1 MRLIRRARP
10 LRKRD
15 RIVIRYE
22 FASPREHMRNKERH
36 SSVGVESRL
45 AGAGL
50 SPSTTSAL
58 RSMRH
63 GRRAGE
69 LEGLFAFITRL
80 LPDCLVP
87 GDERDR
93 EGPLQPAE
101 QKDRQPHP
109 LFEGGR
115 RDRRGGRQ
123 RGHHKGYQ
131 VSKGHY
137 IEITDEDLEAVAVES
152 TRTIDIDQF
161 VPREEIDD
169 LYNIRPYFIA
179 PEGKV
184 GADAFVTIREAIAAT
199 GKVALGRL
207 VLTTREHMIA
217 LETRGK
223 GLMGT
228 LLRYPYEVRDE
239 ADYFEDIPNI
249 KIEKEMLDLAKH
261 IVQTKAGHFE
271 PDKFEDRYETAL
283 REVIKKKAK
292 GEKIEAT
299 KPERPSNVINLMD
312 ALKQSLAAE
321 RGEKAP
327 ASAHGGGK
335 ASNADQAQK
344 PAPSNAAKKA
354 RKAG

>member
-1 MRLIRRARP
+1 MPHRA
-10 LRKRD
+10 
-15 RIVIRYE
+15 
-22 FASPREHMRNKERH
+22 FPRHER
-36 SSVGVESRL
+36 E
-45 AGAGL
+45 
-50 SPSTTSAL
+50 
-58 RSMRH
+58 
-63 GRRAGE
+63 
-69 LEGLFAFITRL
+69 
-80 LPDCLVP
+80 
-87 GDERDR
+87 R
-93 EGPLQPAE
+93 EGPLQSAQQE
-101 QKDRQPHP
+101 HRQPHP
-109 LFEGGR
+109 
-115 RDRRGGRQ
+115 
-123 RGHHKGYQ
+123 

-217 LETRGK
+217 LEPRGK

-261 IVQTKAGHFE
+261 IVQTKSGHFE
-271 PDKFEDRYETAL
+271 PDKFEDHYEKAL
-283 REVIKKKAK
+283 REVINSKAK
-292 GEKIEAT
+292 GEKIEA
-299 KPERPSNVINLMD
+299 KRPERPSNVINLMD

-327 ASAHGGGK
+327 ASAHTGGK
-335 ASNADQAQK
+335 ASKASTAK
-344 PAPSNAAKKA
+344 KRAPAKAAKKV

>member
-1 MRLIRRARP
+1 MAARARTGRATFVFLSSP
-10 LRKRD
+10 ALSRFIPATSESEKVRFNQLNKNTGN
-15 RIVIRYE
+15 RIRYVKVDAE
-22 FASPREHMRNKERH
+22 
-36 SSVGVESRL
+36 
-45 AGAGL
+45 
-50 SPSTTSAL
+50 T
-58 RSMRH
+58 
-63 GRRAGE
+63 
-69 LEGLFAFITRL
+69 
-80 LPDCLVP
+80 
-87 GDERDR
+87 GDEVDG
-93 EGPLQPAE
+93 E
-101 QKDRQPHP
+101 DII
-109 LFEGGR
+109 
-115 RDRRGGRQ
+115 
-123 RGHHKGYQ
+123 KGYQ

-207 VLTTREHMIA
+207 VLTTREHIIA
-217 LETRGK
+217 LEPRGK

-261 IVQTKAGHFE
+261 IVQTKSGHFE

-283 REVIKKKAK
+283 REVINRKAK
-292 GEKIEAT
+292 GEKIEA
-299 KPERPSNVINLMD
+299 KRPERPSNVINLMD

-327 ASAHGGGK
+327 ASAHAGGK
-335 ASNADQAQK
+335 ASKASKKRA
-344 PAPSNAAKKA
+344 PAKAAKKV